1 MSTKTTRNAPRPTL
15 RTASKSASRKP
26 SKTAEAPRK
35 AQATAPAPPGTK
47 QSQLIALLRS
57 PTGGTMEQIT
67 KLTGWQQHS
76 VRGTISGTLRK
87 RLKLTVACAGGT
99 YRIVGKQA

>member
-1 MSTKTTRNAPRPTL
+1 MSTKSTRNAPRPTP
-15 RTASKSASRKP
+15 RPASKSASRKP
-26 SKTAEAPRK
+26 SKTAATPRK
-35 AQATAPAPPGTK
+35 PPARAPAPTGTK

-57 PTGGTMEQIT
+57 PSGGTMEQIS

-87 RLKLTVACAGGT
+87 RLKLNVACAGGT
-99 YRIVGKQA
+99 YRIVGTQP